1 MSILLEKVWR
11 STDLEKKLEQ
21 AWAITDDDLRQLEI
35 KKMTKVVE
43 VLANREE
50 LITRSLGVVCSQIQA
65 AIAERGI
72 CTIAAAGG
80 STPEPLYKLLS
91 AQDLPW
97 DKIHVFWGDE
107 RYVPS
112 DHQDSNQKMAR
123 QAWLDKV
130 NIPASNIHPMPT
142 GSGDPAADAKAYQ
155 TQLQQFFEVS
165 EGEFPAI
172 DIILLGIGDDAHT
185 ASLFP
190 HTAALK
196 VRDALVTVGNKDG
209 QPRIT
214 FTVPLIN
221 HARCVI
227 FIVAGASKKPA
238 LAQIFAPVADDLTY
252 PSRLIQPS
260 GELLWL
266 LDAAAG
272 EELKSLG

>member
-1 MSILLEKVWR
+1 M
-11 STDLEKKLEQ
+11 KK
-21 AWAITDDDLRQLEI
+21 I
-35 KKMTKVVE
+35 VE

-50 LITRSLGVVCSQIQA
+50 LINRSLGIVLSKIHA
-65 AIAERGI
+65 ATAERGV

-80 STPEPLYKLLS
+80 STPEPLYRALS

-107 RYVPS
+107 RYVPPE
-112 DHQDSNQKMAR
+112 HPDSNQKMAR
-123 QAWLDKV
+123 LAWLDRV

-142 GSGDPAADAKAYQ
+142 GAGDPAADASAHQ
-155 TQLQQFFEVS
+155 IELQQFFKVS
-165 EGEFPAI
+165 AGEFPAF

-190 HTAALK
+190 GTAALQ

-221 HARCVI
+221 RARCVI
-227 FIVAGASKKPA
+227 FMVAGASKQPA
-238 LAQIFAPVADDLTY
+238 LAQIFAPAADEMTY
-252 PSRLIQPS
+252 PARLVQPE
-260 GELLWL
+260 GELWWL

-272 EELKSLG
+272 SSVK